1 MFYGTGTRPEKVLT
15 KNIRQVRNFKDR
27 ILCPRTMA
35 TYAFFM
41 ITFFSNIDFFLI
53 LHTKRRNKRLKLCE
67 KKMVGHHTCL
77 GENNLLIIWPT
88 YPQRKPLGSDCACA
102 RARTNDG
109 RNYAQ

>member
-15 KNIRQVRNFKDR
+15 KNIRRVRDFEDR

-35 TYAFFM
+35 TYAFFA
-41 ITFFSNIDFFLI
+41 ITLFSDTIFFLKFYS
-53 LHTKRRNKRLKLCE
+53 TKRRNKRLKLCE
-67 KKMVGHHTCL
+67 KKIGQHTRL

-88 YPQRKPLGSDCACA
+88 YPQRKPLCSDCA
-102 RARTNDG
+102 RANDA